1 MMEFMT
7 AVNRLLHKS
16 PNCRRRRLAV
26 QCYAV
31 TPLDQECG
39 LIEWVPNVMPMRN
52 LCKQYYDMHQIPF
65 STSSIKTRHA
75 AAIAQPK
82 DCRVA
87 ALVALVHALMLEL
100 PPVMHLWLVDTFR
113 APSAWF
119 DARLA
124 FTRSNGV
131 MSMIGMAV
139 GLGDRHLENILVD
152 STTGSVMITTPR
164 PPLHHPMTDP
174 HQPAPPLTTPHR
186 PSPPLT
192 TPPRLT
198 RSCTS
203 TSAASLTTGS
213 TSRRQNAC
221 PSASRR
227 TSCTPWDRAAA
238 LTGSSAACAS

>member
-82 DCRVA
+82 ERRVA

-152 STTGSVMITTPR
+152 STTGSVMNTS
-164 PPLHHPMTDP
+164 LHP
-174 HQPAPPLTTPHR
+174 

-192 TPPRLT
+192 P
-198 RSCTS
+198 
-203 TSAASLTTGS
+203 LTTHHHPHQFS
-213 TSRRQNAC
+213 FSI
-221 PSASRR
+221 S
-227 TSCTPWDRAAA
+227 
-238 LTGSSAACAS
+238 

>member
-31 TPLDQECG
+31 TPLDQACTRSITMHTPCIHHAHAMHLHLHLHLHLPCIDHAYTWQECG

-75 AAIAQPK
+75 AAMAQPK
-82 DCRVA
+82 ERRVA

-152 STTGSVMITTPR
+152 STTGSVTITTP
-164 PPLHHPMTDP
+164 
-174 HQPAPPLTTPHR
+174 QP

-192 TPPRLT
+192 APSPPPHHPSHHHSPPLDLHATPHHPAPPPSPPLT
-198 RSCTS
+198 R
-203 TSAASLTTGS
+203 
-213 TSRRQNAC
+213 
-221 PSASRR
+221 
-227 TSCTPWDRAAA
+227 
-238 LTGSSAACAS
+238 

>member
-1 MMEFMT
+1 M
-7 AVNRLLHKS
+7 
-16 PNCRRRRLAV
+16 

-82 DCRVA
+82 ERRVA

-152 STTGSVMITTPR
+152 STTGSVMNTS
-164 PPLHHPMTDP
+164 LHP
-174 HQPAPPLTTPHR
+174 
-186 PSPPLT
+186 PSPPLI
-192 TPPRLT
+192 
-198 RSCTS
+198 
-203 TSAASLTTGS
+203 
-213 TSRRQNAC
+213 
-221 PSASRR
+221 
-227 TSCTPWDRAAA
+227 
-238 LTGSSAACAS
+238 